1 MEKEET
7 TYGEMA
13 FGTPAWKLGPVEG
26 FLKRKF
32 PNEDKDIDA
41 FLYNEAPTTN
51 SERMNFIGFYK
62 GFEGS
67 KSEIQPL
74 EMTDQEAETYF
85 IKDYNRF
92 KEEKNLNEWTKRQWQ
107 LRAGII
113 K

>member
-1 MEKEET
+1 MQEKET

-51 SERMNFIGFYK
+51 SERLEYNGFYK
-62 GFEGS
+62 GWDGPG
-67 KSEIQPL
+67 SEIQPL
-74 EMTDQEAETYF
+74 EMTDLEAEAYF
-85 IKDYNRF
+85 VKDYNRF

>member
-1 MEKEET
+1 MQKEET

-41 FLYNEAPTTN
+41 FLYNEAPTTY
-51 SERMNFIGFYK
+51 SERLEYNGFYK
-62 GFEGS
+62 GWDGS
-67 KSEIQPL
+67 GSEIQPL
-74 EMTDQEAETYF
+74 EMTDLEAEAYF
-85 IKDYNRF
+85 VKDYNRF

>member
-1 MEKEET
+1 MQKEET

-13 FGTPAWKLGPVEG
+13 FGTPAWKVGPIEG

-51 SERMNFIGFYK
+51 SERLEYK
-62 GFEGS
+62 GFYRGWDTTLPDPVES
-67 KSEIQPL
+67 S
-74 EMTDQEAETYF
+74 DQDAEAYF

-92 KEEKNLNEWTKRQWQ
+92 KGEKNLEEWTKRQWQ

>member
-1 MEKEET
+1 MEEKET

-32 PNEDKDIDA
+32 PNEDKNIDA
-41 FLYNEAPTTN
+41 FLYNEAPQTYGD
-51 SERMNFIGFYK
+51 RLKFAGFYK
-62 GFEGS
+62 GWDGS
-67 KSEIQPL
+67 KSKIQPL
-74 EMTDQEAETYF
+74 KMSDQEAEAYF
-85 IKDYNRF
+85 TKDYNRF
-92 KEEKNLNEWTKRQWQ
+92 KEEQNLNEWTKRQWQ

>member
-1 MEKEET
+1 MEEKET

-32 PNEDKDIDA
+32 PNEDKNIDA
-41 FLYNEAPTTN
+41 FLYNEAPQSN
-51 SERMNFIGFYK
+51 PDRLEFAGFYK
-62 GFEGS
+62 GWDGS

-74 EMTDQEAETYF
+74 EMTDKEAESYF
-85 IKDYNRF
+85 VKDYNRF
-92 KEEKNLNEWTKRQWQ
+92 KEERNLNEWTKRQWQ